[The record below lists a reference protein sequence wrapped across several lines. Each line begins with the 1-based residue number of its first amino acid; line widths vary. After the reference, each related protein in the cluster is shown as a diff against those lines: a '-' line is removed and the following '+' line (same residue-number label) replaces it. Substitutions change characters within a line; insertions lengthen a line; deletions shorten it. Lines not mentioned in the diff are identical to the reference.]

1 MDEFFLTGEARDVGY
16 TNIRDFSHHEK
27 ARQFIAYL
35 WEHYKQFADPH
46 FREDAKNH
54 FLERFW
60 EMYLTVTLIEHGF
73 NINRVGEEG
82 PEFYIE
88 QDGKKIWVEAI
99 APGPGE
105 GPDRIP
111 EPERG
116 IAYHVPTEK
125 ILLRFTHAL
134 SEKRNKYIEA
144 RKKGIISPDDG
155 YLLAINSRGIPHA
168 PYGNTMPYFIQ
179 AYLPFGPYAVSI
191 DPGTGNIV
199 DSFYQH
205 RAAVSKL
212 NGANIPTTAFLD
224 QEFSCISS
232 VLHSSVDC
240 VNRPEA
246 LGGDFCMLHNPNA
259 SLSVDQSLFSWC
271 QQLSLVGDELITRE
285 PNQALNMD
293 AAENAAPVS

>member
-1 MDEFFLTGEARDVGY
+1 MDEFFLTGEAKDIKY
-16 TNIRDFSHHEK
+16 KNIRDVARLEE

-35 WEHYKQFADPH
+35 WGRYKKFADPH

-60 EMYLTVTLIEHGF
+60 EMYLAVTLIEHGF

-88 QDGKKIWVEAI
+88 QDGKRIWVEAI

-105 GPDRIP
+105 GPDRVP
-111 EPERG
+111 EPECG
-116 IAYHVPTEK
+116 VAYRVPTEK

-155 YLLAINSRGIPHA
+155 YLLAINSRGIPHT
-168 PYGNTMPYFIQ
+168 PSGNPNPYFIQ
-179 AYLPFGPYAVSI
+179 AYFPVGPPVVSI
-191 DPGTGNIV
+191 DPSTGNIV
-199 DSFYQH
+199 DSFYQY
-205 RAAVSKL
+205 RPAVQKL

-240 VNRPEA
+240 VNRPET

-259 SLSVDQSLFSWC
+259 SLGVDQSLFSWC
-271 QQLSLVGDELITRE
+271 EQLSLVGDKLITRK
-285 PNQALNMD
+285 PN
-293 AAENAAPVS
+293 